1 MLEKAENIFYNSKV
15 IYFGDETM
23 KKFFTILICKMLRAV
38 GKLVGKGSSLPG
50 KIALKLC
57 PDILSRV
64 ELPEYII
71 AVTGSNGK
79 TSTVEMIA
87 HILTENGKTVS
98 WNKEGS
104 NQIEGVTTLVLGSS
118 TLGGKVRSDILLIES
133 DERFARYTFKYIKPT
148 HYVITNLYRDQL
160 TRNGHPDWVFD
171 ALKDSIYPE
180 TKLILNADDPL
191 VSLFGYERD
200 NVIWFGADKLSTD
213 TKELVSV
220 YNDGAYC
227 PHCKAPMK
235 YSTHHYN
242 HIGHYE
248 CTSCG
253 YKRHD
258 TQYTVTSVDLDEG
271 LAVIDGKYRISL
283 ALKSLYNIYNILAA
297 YTVASIVGIDGQKIA
312 EDMSDY
318 VMKNG
323 RVITFEIG
331 SRQGTMLTSKH
342 ENSISYDQSIR
353 LAAADKNGCD
363 VMFIVD
369 AVSRKYFT
377 SDVSWLWD
385 IDFEMLQNDNVHEII
400 LSGKYSNDL
409 AVRFSYTDIP
419 PEKIKII
426 EDIPEAY
433 NYLGSDR
440 KEYIYVITCFSDK
453 GKFLSL
459 L

>member
-1 MLEKAENIFYNSKV
+1 
-15 IYFGDETM
+15 M
-23 KKFFTILICKMLRAV
+23 KTFFTILVCKLLRFV

-57 PDILSRV
+57 PDILSRI

-87 HILTENGKTVS
+87 HILMENEKKVA

-104 NQIEGVTTLVLGSS
+104 NQIEGVTTLVLGSA
-118 TLGGKVRSDILLIES
+118 TLGGKVKSDILLIES

-160 TRNGHPDWVFD
+160 TRNGHPEWVYD

-180 TKLILNADDPL
+180 TQLILNADDPL
-191 VSLFGYERD
+191 VSHFGYGKD
-200 NVIWFGADKLSTD
+200 NVIWFGAGNLATD
-213 TKELVSV
+213 SEELVSV

-227 PHCKAPMK
+227 PHCKSKMT
-235 YSTHHYN
+235 YSRYHYN

-248 CTSCG
+248 CPSCG
-253 YKRHD
+253 YKRQD
-258 TQYTVTSVDLDEG
+258 TEYTVTSVDLENG
-271 LAVIDGKYRISL
+271 EAVINGKYSISL

-297 YTVASIVGIDGQKIA
+297 FTVASIVGIDGAKIA

-323 RVITFEIG
+323 RVITFDLG
-331 SRQGTMLTSKH
+331 KRHGTLLTSKH

-353 LAAADKNGCD
+353 LASADQRGCD

-385 IDFEMLQNDNVHEII
+385 IDFEMLNNDNVHEII
-400 LSGKYSNDL
+400 LSGQYSNDL

-419 PEKIKII
+419 KEKIRIY
-426 EDIPEAY
+426 EDIAEAY
-433 NYLGSDR
+433 RYLDSGRD
-440 KEYIYVITCFSDK
+440 EYIYVITCFSDK
-453 GKFLSL
+453 NKFLGL
-459 L
+459 LE